1 MLRPHAGEDPSHV
14 LVLATLGA
22 AQRRLLGRRRARRV
36 APEAEPTP
44 APVPVTRATVIDAI
58 PFDDEPD
65 AARWL
70 DGADRDAVA
79 AAGLAVLNRV
89 IAAHRVAVAD
99 AGVRDVTLAQAL
111 AVRVGYGLG
120 EEVADGRH
128 SAAVLL
134 PPPGPAA
141 GGRGSRG
148 AALRPMERLAALLSG
163 RDAVLACE
171 DLTLRARADADAGRL
186 REAALMLRVA
196 LEAAIAELEPWRE
209 RADLDERLEE
219 LREARADVG
228 AAANRALQGQLD
240 EREEAAVHRVL
251 GRIEAALRA
260 RTAAGFE

>member
-22 AQRRLLGRRRARRV
+22 PQRRRLGRRRARRV
-36 APEAEPTP
+36 AAETEPTP
-44 APVPVTRATVIDAI
+44 TPVPVTRATVIDAV
-58 PFDDEPD
+58 PFDDERQAAAWLD
-65 AARWL
+65 AA
-70 DGADRDAVA
+70 DRAAVA
-79 AAGLAVLNRV
+79 AARLAVLNRV

-99 AGVRDVTLAQAL
+99 AGVRDVTLPQAL

-128 SAAVLL
+128 SAALLL
-134 PPPGPAA
+134 PTAGPAA
-141 GGRGSRG
+141 GGGGARD

-163 RDAVLACE
+163 RDAALACE
-171 DLTLRARADADAGRL
+171 ELTLRARADADAGRT

-196 LEAAIAELEPWRE
+196 LEAAIAELEPWRD
-209 RADLDERLEE
+209 RGDLDVRLDE

-240 EREEAAVHRVL
+240 EREEASVRRVL
-251 GRIEAALRA
+251 GRVEAALRA
-260 RTAAGFE
+260 RTAGGIE